1 MSLENY
7 FSKYRGNII
16 GSNQTFNTPYGEK
29 KMVYADWIASGRLY
43 KPIEDVLRENI
54 FPFVANT
61 HTETSTTGAT
71 MSYALEKALECIK
84 EHVGA
89 DQNDVVISSG
99 SGMTSLVCKFQRILG
114 LKIHE
119 NFKDKIVIDNRPVV
133 FVTHMEHHSN
143 QTSWLE
149 TIAEVVLMP
158 HKENGDVDLDKFK
171 YILSQYDDRDIKIA
185 AVTSASNVT
194 GVYAPY
200 YEIAEV
206 MHEKNGLCFVDFA
219 CSAPYVNID
228 MHPKNEKRSLDAIY
242 FSPHKFLGG
251 PGASGILVF
260 NKSLYKNKVPDVP
273 GGGTVDW
280 TNPWGEHKYIDD
292 IELREDGGT
301 PGFLQTI
308 KTALC
313 IQLKDQ
319 IGVKNILDREHEIH
333 EIVWPRILEIDN
345 LHVLAENISKRLGIY
360 SFYIDDL
367 HFNLVVQLLNDRFGI
382 QVRGGC
388 SCAGTYGHILLDVD
402 KKTSQ
407 KITSNINKGDLT
419 LKPGWVRMSIHPT
432 MTNNEVEFIVGAI
445 EEVAKN
451 HALWTKD
458 YIYNSKSN
466 EFVYKEKKYSLDN
479 KLRAQAWFDL
489 DLS

>member
-1 MSLENY
+1 
-7 FSKYRGNII
+7 
-16 GSNQTFNTPYGEK
+16 
-29 KMVYADWIASGRLY
+29 
-43 KPIEDVLRENI
+43 
-54 FPFVANT
+54 
-61 HTETSTTGAT
+61 
-71 MSYALEKALECIK
+71 
-84 EHVGA
+84 
-89 DQNDVVISSG
+89 
-99 SGMTSLVCKFQRILG
+99 
-114 LKIHE
+114 
-119 NFKDKIVIDNRPVV
+119 
-133 FVTHMEHHSN
+133 MEHHSN

-479 KLRAQAWFDL
+479 KLRAQAWFDI